1 MHDGLTCFTLKK
13 KKEEE
18 EEEKEEMNFFSQDFS
33 ISLTQTG
40 KKCKYFE

>member
-1 MHDGLTCFTLKK
+1 MHDGLICFTL